1 MKTLKDNG
9 KCRMDDLN
17 RIVGLRLSELL
28 KDEKQETTRTKLNV
42 EQGTVSKW
50 KTGKQLPNPE
60 TLVMIAD
67 MYGVSIDWLL
77 GISDVKERNSL
88 SIDQVSYEQV
98 VRILDKLFK
107 LSNIEVLDFYSVARE
122 KNLSDIYR
130 ADTDESLRNNTDYI
144 KVNDRVLSYLLRRR
158 KIIND
163 FDEEM
168 AEEWLKKSLA
178 IFKQLIILDYR
189 GKVDEVIAT
198 KPLSTFKEGDWS
210 ETVQEIQGLSEQ
222 EMEEYLESKSMK
234 KEGK

>member
-1 MKTLKDNG
+1 MKILKDNG

-17 RIVGLRLSELL
+17 KIVGLRLSELL

-88 SIDQVSYEQV
+88 SLDQVSYEQV
-98 VRILDKLFK
+98 VRMLDKLFK
-107 LSNIEVLDFYSVARE
+107 LSNIEVLDFYSVAKE
-122 KNLSDIYR
+122 KNISDMYR
-130 ADTDESLRNNTDYI
+130 TGPDESLRNDTDYI

-158 KIIND
+158 KTIND
-163 FDEEM
+163 FDEEV
-168 AEEWLKKSLA
+168 AEEWFKKSLA
-178 IFKQLIILDYR
+178 IFKQLVVLDYR

-198 KPLSTFKEGDWS
+198 KPLSTFKEGDWG

-222 EMEEYLESKSMK
+222 EMEEYLESKSLK
-234 KEGK
+234 REGK

>member
-9 KCRMDDLN
+9 KCRMDNLN
-17 RIVGLRLSELL
+17 KIVGLRLSELL

-50 KTGKQLPNPE
+50 KTGRQLPNPE

-130 ADTDESLRNNTDYI
+130 TDTDESLRNNTDYI

-163 FDEEM
+163 FDEDM

-178 IFKQLIILDYR
+178 IFKQLVILDYR